1 MCGGSDPLPL
11 YNIELIQMFN
21 LRKLLSN
28 KEVILGGVIVIIAIV
43 LFSYNGSKGSL
54 MDGLTDGG
62 VAPYVPPVSDASP
75 DLAHAQEVSG
85 GNPVAEALAPVSDPK
100 SLLPSDTNSSW
111 AALNPSMNL
120 GAMPD
125 LLQAGQHIG
134 MSSSILRNANLQL
147 RSDPAIAKQDVGP
160 WMQTTIEPDVGRV
173 PLEIGSAGTW

>member
-1 MCGGSDPLPL
+1 
-11 YNIELIQMFN
+11 MFN

-28 KEVILGGVIVIIAIV
+28 KEFILGAVIVIIAIV
-43 LFSYNGSKGSL
+43 LFSYDGSKRSY

-62 VAPYVPPVSDASP
+62 VAPYVPPEANNSHASQ
-75 DLAHAQEVSG
+75 AQEVSG
-85 GNPVAEALAPVSDPK
+85 GDSNVLAPVSDPQ
-100 SLLPSDTNSSW
+100 SLLPADTNSSW

-134 MSSSILRNANLQL
+134 VSSTVLRNANLQL

-160 WMQTTIEPDVGRV
+160 WMQTTIEPDMGRV
-173 PLEIGSAGTW
+173 PFEIGSSGTW

>member
-1 MCGGSDPLPL
+1 
-11 YNIELIQMFN
+11 MFN

-28 KEVILGGVIVIIAIV
+28 KEFILGAVIVIIAIV
-43 LFSYNGSKGSL
+43 LFSYNGSKSSL
-54 MDGLTDGG
+54 LDGLTDGG
-62 VAPYVPPVSDASP
+62 VAPYVPPESHVSP

-100 SLLPSDTNSSW
+100 SLLPADSNSSW

-160 WMQTTIEPDVGRV
+160 WMQTTIEPDAGRV